1 MLMERGVQSMTD
13 LKDNSDRISII
24 VRNNNME
31 AWMKVKCNND
41 QPLSLGEL
49 EEAISKEKIIYGIK
63 KDNLKKILE
72 SSDIYQEVMIAAGLA
87 PVNGV
92 DGYFEYFFEKSVAT
106 KPVILEDGSVDYYAM
121 TRIIT
126 VSQGDKVIEYHPAT
140 AGTDGYNIYGQL
152 LKATKGKDQLPIK
165 GKGFELSKDKTI
177 YTALLTGKI
186 ELQNNRLTITNL
198 LEIKEDIDYLQG
210 DIHFKGDL
218 LIYGNVFQ
226 GKVIEADGNITIRG
240 HVEGAT
246 IIAGKDIVFESGM
259 QGAQKGFVICGGNVS
274 GKFFEQVSIKAKGDI
289 TANAIMNC
297 TIESQGSVIVTGK
310 RGIILGGTTYALKC
324 ISASVI
330 GNFKEVNTTLYV
342 GVPDTIQL
350 QIKNIDSKILMLR
363 ERVAQIEAATDM
375 IEERDSSGKK
385 NPFMTQKLQLVRT
398 KISTNAE
405 ITDLL
410 HEKND
415 ILHKLEIS
423 RDACIEV
430 NKIIYPNTTIS
441 INGIYDTI
449 TAETTRVVFYRKD
462 FELATRN
469 L

>member
-1 MLMERGVQSMTD
+1 MPD
-13 LKDNSDRISII
+13 LTGNSERISIV

-31 AWMKVKCNND
+31 AWMKVNHNND
-41 QPLSLGEL
+41 QPLSLEDL
-49 EEAISKEKIIYGIK
+49 KEAILREKIAYGIK
-63 KDNLKKILE
+63 KDSLNEIIQGR
-72 SSDIYQEVMIAAGLA
+72 DIYQEVMIAAGKE

-92 DGYFEYFFEKSVAT
+92 DGYFEFFFDRSVAT
-106 KPVILEDGSVDYYAM
+106 KPIILEDGSVDYYAM
-121 TRIIT
+121 TRIVT
-126 VSQGDKVIEYHPAT
+126 VTQGDKVIEYHPAT
-140 AGTDGYNIYGQL
+140 NGIDGYNIYGQV
-152 LKATKGKDQLPIK
+152 LKATKGKDLSPIK
-165 GKGFELSKDKTI
+165 GKGFELSEDKRF

-186 ELQNNRLTITNL
+186 EFQNDRLIISNL
-198 LEIKEDIDYLQG
+198 LEIKDDLDYLQG

-297 TIESQGSVIVTGK
+297 MIESQGSVIVTGK

-330 GNFKEVNTTLYV
+330 GNSKEVNTTLYV

-350 QIKNIDSKILMLR
+350 QIKNIDSKIAQLR
-363 ERVAQIEAATDM
+363 ERVAQIEAATEM
-375 IEERDSSGKK
+375 IEEREITGKK

-410 HEKND
+410 QEKNT
-415 ILHKLEIS
+415 ILHNLEIS
-423 RDACIEV
+423 RDAHIEV
-430 NKIIYPNTTIS
+430 NKVIYPNTTIS
-441 INGIYDTI
+441 ISGIYDTI
-449 TAETTRVVFYRKD
+449 TVETTRVMFYRK
-462 FELATRN
+462 EYEIVTRN